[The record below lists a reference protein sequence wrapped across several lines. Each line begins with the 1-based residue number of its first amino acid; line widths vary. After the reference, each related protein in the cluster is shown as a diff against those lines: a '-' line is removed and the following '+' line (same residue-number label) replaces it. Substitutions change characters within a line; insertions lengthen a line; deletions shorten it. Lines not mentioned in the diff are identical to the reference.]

1 MANVT
6 LSAPAGTNVVQ
17 GGPLG
22 NFVVASDGTV
32 SVPSELVS
40 KLLNAGF
47 QMLAQSSDELFLQAP
62 SAGTDLTSIV
72 AATIPVS
79 GTPYTVAAQPDVPR
93 KLNVRCV
100 QSGAVAGLVLNL
112 VGTDARGN
120 AISESV
126 NVAGASTATFVT
138 ANAYATLTSATPVG
152 TVTNVTTLGVGVGA
166 ALALLLSPNFIDLV
180 VYKEAVSTGT
190 ATFADEAVGTVDKV
204 AGTVAPTTA
213 ANGTK
218 SFKFWYT
225 WNTVNT

>member
-17 GGPLG
+17 LG
-22 NFVVASDGTV
+22 AGVSATVAADGTV
-32 SVPSELVS
+32 SVPSAYVPQ
-40 KLLNAGF
+40 LLAAGF
-47 QMLAQSSDELFLQAP
+47 NVITQNSDELFLQAP
-62 SAGTDLTSIV
+62 AAGTDLTSIV

-79 GTPYTVAAQPDVPR
+79 GTAYTIAAQPDVPR

-100 QSGAVAGLVLNL
+100 QSGAVASLVLNL
-112 VGTDARGN
+112 VGVDARGN
-120 AISESV
+120 TVSESV

-138 ANAYATLTSATPVG
+138 ANAYATVTSATPVG

-166 ALALLLSPNFIDLV
+166 ALALLLSPGFIDLT

-225 WNTVNT
+225 WNTVDI